1 MKPTIALDFD
11 GVIHLNQNFIS
22 STIIIEEPVPGA
34 ASAIEQLSRQ
44 YKVVVFSC
52 RANTP
57 GGIEA
62 IEDWLTVH
70 GIEVDD
76 VVDYK
81 PHATVYI
88 DDRAIQFSGDWQG
101 TLEQVEGFEPW
112 QRKRPW
118 KRRHNTRFRSIR

>member
-11 GVIHLNQNFIS
+11 GVIHLNQSFIS

-88 DDRAIQFSGDWQG
+88 DDRAIQFSGDWQD

-112 QRKRPW
+112 QSKPTW
-118 KRRHNTRFRSIR
+118 HRRYKHRFKSNR